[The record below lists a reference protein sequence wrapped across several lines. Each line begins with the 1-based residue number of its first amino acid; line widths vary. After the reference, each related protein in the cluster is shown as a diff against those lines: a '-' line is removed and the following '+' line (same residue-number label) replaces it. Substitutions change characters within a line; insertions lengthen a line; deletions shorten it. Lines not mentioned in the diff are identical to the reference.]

1 METLSWLGMKCM
13 HLDEGNF
20 IDFRMLVCYRSQ
32 SIFMNPLPHR
42 QNKCTP
48 HQYSTPLRTIKNT
61 PHYISCLFADVH
73 FAHLFT
79 GPSDFYTINI
89 ITHTGNTVLVANL
102 QRDFNYDYI
111 SMDALAKSSH
121 AYARYGLQSSCLN
134 MNGQAQAVDSH
145 KIIGYLTTQTTINE
159 EVFIYCHV
167 ISKMYST

>member
-1 METLSWLGMKCM
+1 MRATSLTLECLYVIEVNLYLWPPPPP
-13 HLDEGNF
+13 HTHTHTDTHT
-20 IDFRMLVCYRSQ
+20 
-32 SIFMNPLPHR
+32 HR

-111 SMDALAKSSH
+111 LMDSLAKSSH

-134 MNGQAQAVDSH
+134 MNGQVQAVDSH